1 MVLYARQQKMT
12 VKQQVQRIIDEL
24 PDECT
29 VEDLQYQLYV
39 IEKIRKGL
47 KSVDEGRGI
56 PHEQVKER
64 LASWRKE

>member
-1 MVLYARQQKMT
+1 MT
-12 VKQQVQRIIDEL
+12 VKQQVQKIIDEL